1 MLTHDIRIL
10 IGLWVTLQALSP
22 GTKVIIAE
30 RMIQDLT
37 NIPRHVAIIMDG
49 NGRWAKER
57 GKPRIFGH
65 RYGAKRVK
73 AILEVAE
80 DLGIEAISL
89 FGFSEENWD
98 RPQREIGTIFRL
110 VNLNLLRER
119 AGLIARNA
127 RFRTM
132 GDLSKLPT
140 STQKILKDTE
150 TLTAMNTGL
159 IVNLAISYSSR
170 TELVQACRDIAVQ
183 AVSGNL
189 DPSLITAETI
199 EDRLQTKGL
208 PDPDLLIRT
217 SGELR
222 ISNFLLWQIA
232 YAEFYFSPVFWPD
245 FSTDHF
251 LEAVRDY
258 QRRQR
263 RYGRVLDPT
272 FASRNSRR
280 SIALGSGPEVQN

>member
-1 MLTHDIRIL
+1 
-10 IGLWVTLQALSP
+10 
-22 GTKVIIAE
+22 
-30 RMIQDLT
+30 MIQDLT

-73 AILEVAE
+73 AILEIAE
-80 DLGIEAISL
+80 DLGIEVISL

-98 RPQREIGTIFRL
+98 RPQREVGTIFRL

-119 AGLIARNA
+119 ADLIARNV

-132 GDLSKLPT
+132 GDLSKLPN
-140 STQKILKDTE
+140 STQKILRDTE
-150 TLTAMNTGL
+150 RLTSTNTGL

-170 TELVQACRDIAVQ
+170 TELVNVCRDIAA
-183 AVSGNL
+183 AVERGEL
-189 DPSLITAETI
+189 RAEQVNT
-199 EDRLQTKGL
+199 EAFEGRLQTRGL

-232 YAEFYFSPVFWPD
+232 YAELYFSPVFWPD
-245 FSTDHF
+245 FSIEHF
-251 LEAVRDY
+251 LDAVRDF

-263 RYGRVLDPT
+263 RYGKVLDTNVTKSP
-272 FASRNSRR
+272 
-280 SIALGSGPEVQN
+280 ALVPHDLEKTAIRH

>member
-1 MLTHDIRIL
+1 
-10 IGLWVTLQALSP
+10 
-22 GTKVIIAE
+22 
-30 RMIQDLT
+30 MIQDLT

-98 RPQREIGTIFRL
+98 RPMREVGTIFRL
-110 VNLNLLRER
+110 VNLNLLMER
-119 AGLIARNA
+119 ADLISRNV

-140 STQKILKDTE
+140 STQKILRDTE
-150 TLTAMNTGL
+150 VFTAENTGL

-170 TELVQACRDIAVQ
+170 TELVNVCKDIAESV
-183 AVSGNL
+183 ANGTMTSADVCA
-189 DPSLITAETI
+189 DAI
-199 EDRLQTKGL
+199 EARLQTKGL

-232 YAEFYFSPVFWPD
+232 YAELYFSPVFWPD
-245 FSTDHF
+245 FSVDHF
-251 LEAVRDY
+251 LDAVRDF

-263 RYGRVLDPT
+263 RYGRVLDSV
-272 FASRNSRR
+272 ASKPVAA
-280 SIALGSGPEVQN
+280 ITQAPEIFVRH

>member
-1 MLTHDIRIL
+1 MVYRTEMLL
-10 IGLWVTLQALSP
+10 EP
-22 GTKVIIAE
+22 K
-30 RMIQDLT
+30 

-57 GKPRIFGH
+57 GRPRIFGH

-98 RPQREIGTIFRL
+98 RPQLEVGTIFKL

-119 AGLIARNA
+119 ADLIARNV
-127 RFRTM
+127 RFRTIGHM
-132 GDLSKLPT
+132 GKLPA
-140 STQKILKDTE
+140 STRKILLDTVE
-150 TLTAMNTGL
+150 MTKRNTGL

-170 TELVQACRDIAVQ
+170 EEITNAARHLAELVAEGKMSPADITPELLA
-183 AVSGNL
+183 GHL
-189 DPSLITAETI
+189 ETN
-199 EDRLQTKGL
+199 GL
-208 PDPDLLIRT
+208 PEPDLLIRT

-222 ISNFLLWQIA
+222 ISNFLLWQLA
-232 YAEFYFSPVFWPD
+232 YAEMYFSPVFWPD

-251 LEAVRDY
+251 MEAIRDF

-263 RYGRVLDPT
+263 RYGKVVDEGRAKPPETSDV
-272 FASRNSRR
+272 ASQG
-280 SIALGSGPEVQN
+280 IF